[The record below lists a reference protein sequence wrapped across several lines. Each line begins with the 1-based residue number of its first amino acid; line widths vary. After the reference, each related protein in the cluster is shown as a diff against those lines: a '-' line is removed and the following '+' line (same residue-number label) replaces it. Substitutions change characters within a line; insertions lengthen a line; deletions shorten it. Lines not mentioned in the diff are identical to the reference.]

1 MKEQKKE
8 KYYNTSH
15 EVIVETLKKAG
26 VKIVYP
32 IYLIGDRKADF
43 YNVSCNFM
51 STDVAIPKSEINE
64 EEIHNLPKDVQI
76 QLRTVWSCKL

>member
-8 KYYNTSH
+8 KFLNESH
-15 EVIVETLKKAG
+15 KVIIETLKNAG
-26 VKIVYP
+26 VKIAYP

-51 STDVAIPKSEINE
+51 STDVSIPKSEINE
-64 EEIHNLPKDVQI
+64 EEIHNLPKDTQI

>member
-1 MKEQKKE
+1 MKESKQI

-15 EVIVETLKKAG
+15 ETIIETLKKAG

-51 STDVAIPKSEINE
+51 SVDVIIPKSEINE
-64 EEIHNLPKDVQI
+64 EEVQNLPKDAQI